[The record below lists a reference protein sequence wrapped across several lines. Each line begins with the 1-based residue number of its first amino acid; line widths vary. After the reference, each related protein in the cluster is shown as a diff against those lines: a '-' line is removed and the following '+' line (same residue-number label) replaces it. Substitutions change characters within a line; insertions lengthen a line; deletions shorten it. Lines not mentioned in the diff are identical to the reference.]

1 MKKYPI
7 SCYHS
12 SQQMDEKLMKQ
23 SIVPYY
29 AGKTNHIMRPAAFIC
44 MFLLFFGFAFS
55 QQTPVSIQVDAL
67 NAIGEMKPFWS
78 YFGYDEPNYTT
89 RDNGRKLLAELQQ
102 LSPVPVYIRA
112 HNLLTSKGNSPG
124 PDLKWG
130 FTDAYKENAN
140 GKPVYNWKI
149 IDSIIDT
156 YIERGMKPL
165 MEIGFMPKDLSTKPE
180 PYEHT
185 WSKGGNLWTGWTYP
199 PKDYNKWRELV
210 YQWAKHSI
218 ERYGKQE
225 VTSWIWQLWN
235 EPDIGYWSGTFEEFC
250 KLYDYTADGLK
261 KACPDC
267 PIGGPHTTN
276 PGGEN
281 AFTFLTKF
289 IEHCLRGQNYATGK
303 KGTPLQYIGFHA
315 KGAPELVNGHIRMN
329 MSTQLKSI
337 QRAFEAVNKYPE
349 LKNIPIIIGE
359 NDPEGCAAC
368 SENREPRYGYRN
380 GTMYPVY
387 TASSYARIYEL
398 MDQYKVNLKG
408 AVTWAFEFEDQE
420 WFAGFRDLATNGV
433 GKPVLNIFR
442 MFGMMNGRRVSVN
455 TDGGFNALDII
466 ANGVREKIDINAI
479 ASKDQN
485 SVSVM
490 VWNYHDDNIAG
501 PASPVALTVN
511 GIGKSKVLV
520 HHYRVDDQ
528 FSNSF
533 EKWKIMGKPQNV
545 SSEQYKELERA
556 GQLQLFTSPEW
567 KEAKDGK
574 TVLKFDLPRQGV
586 SFIQLSW

>member
-1 MKKYPI
+1 MKLAT
-7 SCYHS
+7 C
-12 SQQMDEKLMKQ
+12 
-23 SIVPYY
+23 
-29 AGKTNHIMRPAAFIC
+29 AFT
-44 MFLLFFGFAFS
+44 FLLCFQYSFS
-55 QQTPVSIQVDAL
+55 QQTPVSIQVDATKPV
-67 NAIGEMKPFWS
+67 GEMKPIWAW
-78 YFGYDEPNYTT
+78 FGYDEPNYTT
-89 RDNGRKLLAELQQ
+89 RENGRKLLTELQQ
-102 LSPVPVYIRA
+102 LSPVPVYVRP

-130 FTDAYKENAN
+130 FTDAYKEDAS
-140 GKPVYNWKI
+140 GKPIYNWTI
-149 IDSIIDT
+149 VDSIIDT

-185 WSKGGNLWTGWTYP
+185 WSKNGKIWTGWTYP

-225 VTSWIWQLWN
+225 VHTWLWELWN

-250 KLYDYTADGLK
+250 KLYDYTAEGLK
-261 KACPDC
+261 KACLEC

-276 PGGEN
+276 PGGEK

-315 KGAPELVNGHIRMN
+315 KGAPELVNGRVRMN
-329 MSTQLKSI
+329 MGTQLKSI
-337 QRAFEAVNKYPE
+337 ERAFEAISKYPE

-368 SENREPRYGYRN
+368 SEKREPRYGYRN
-380 GTMYPVY
+380 GTIYPVY

-398 MDQYKVNLKG
+398 MDKYKVNLKG

-433 GKPVLNIFR
+433 DKPVLNVFR
-442 MFGMMNGRRVSVN
+442 MFGIMKGQRLSVKADNGIS
-455 TDGGFNALDII
+455 AEDII
-466 ANGVREKIDINAI
+466 TNGVREKNDINAI
-479 ASKDQN
+479 ASKDRN
-485 SVSVM
+485 TINVM
-490 VWNYHDDNIAG
+490 VWNYHDDDVTGSSSRIE
-501 PASPVALTVN
+501 LTVN
-511 GIGKSKVLV
+511 GISGRKVLV
-520 HHYRVDDQ
+520 HHYRVDDK

-533 EKWKIMGKPQNV
+533 EKWKAMGEPQNV
-545 SSEQYKELERA
+545 SGEQFKELERA

-567 KEAKDGK
+567 KNAKGGK
-574 TVLKFDLPRQGV
+574 TILNFDLPRQGV